1 MPDDPA
7 RISHAPH
14 IEPLSAIAGPGS
26 PFLAVIIG
34 IDTNKYFNNPEH
46 MKTNRK
52 HASVVHN
59 ALEHWNRAGLLDD
72 TTALALQQD
81 IEVISFDW
89 KRLAKY
95 SFWIALICIVTAIGA
110 ALADDVLL
118 ALLESLFDAPYSVK
132 FFGLSG
138 LSGAIYWFGIKRRKK
153 HPHKIF
159 SNEAILFLGV
169 LATAGAI
176 YQLGRVFDSGSGHF
190 SILLLLAFLVYGLL
204 GFHFRSNLV
213 WLFALTSLGSW
224 MGTETG
230 YVSGWGAYYLGMN
243 YPLRFV
249 LFGAVLC
256 AVALT
261 LEKKGWFAHLSRST
275 LAMGLLY
282 LFIALWIMSIFGNY
296 GDMDSWERIR
306 QIELFH
312 WSLLFGLVAAGAVYH
327 GLRYENGMTKG
338 FGITFLLINLYT
350 RFFEHFWDAS
360 HKAVF
365 FGLLGISF
373 WLLGSRAEKIW
384 HLGAQKKEPCEV
396 A

>member
-1 MPDDPA
+1 M
-7 RISHAPH
+7 
-14 IEPLSAIAGPGS
+14 AG
-26 PFLAVIIG
+26 IIG
-34 IDTNKYFNNPEH
+34 IDTKKYFNNPKH

-52 HASVVHN
+52 HACVIRN

-81 IEVISFDW
+81 IEVIPFDW

-95 SFWIALICIVTAIGA
+95 SFWIALVCIVTAIGA
-110 ALADDVLL
+110 AIADDVLI
-118 ALLESLFDAPYSVK
+118 ALLESLFDAPYIIK
-132 FFGLSG
+132 FLGMSG
-138 LSGAIYWFGIKRRKK
+138 LSGAIYWFGIMRRKA
-153 HPHKIF
+153 HPHKVF

-176 YQLGRVFDSGSGHF
+176 YQLGRTFDSGSGHF
-190 SILLLLAFLVYGLL
+190 SILLLLSFLVYGLL
-204 GFHFRSNLV
+204 GFFFRSNLV
-213 WLFALTSLGSW
+213 WLFALISLGSW

-296 GDMDSWERIR
+296 GDMDSWERIK

-312 WSLLFGLVAAGAVYH
+312 WSLLFGLVAAGSIYH

-350 RFFEHFWDAS
+350 RFFEHFWDAT

-365 FGLLGISF
+365 FGLLGISL
-373 WLLGSRAEKIW
+373 WLLGCRAEKIW
-384 HLGAQKKEPCEV
+384 YLGEQKKDSCEI